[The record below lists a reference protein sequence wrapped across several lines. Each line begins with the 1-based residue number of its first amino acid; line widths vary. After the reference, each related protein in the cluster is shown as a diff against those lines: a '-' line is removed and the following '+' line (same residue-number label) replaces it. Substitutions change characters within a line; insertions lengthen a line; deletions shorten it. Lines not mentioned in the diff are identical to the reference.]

1 MVGKAWFLS
10 VLLGS
15 SFGFAQGIGAGPSS
29 TTELRVRVMYED
41 DRPVPNMVNVV
52 LMSSQGANVNESFTD
67 DIGHV
72 SFRGLRPGSY
82 YLRAR
87 GIDVE
92 ETSGSVFVIAP
103 RESLHTES
111 LYVRKKVSASDAVSP
126 GGQPTVHVNDLN
138 VPREA
143 EKRYQKGLEALR
155 KDSPDKAKV
164 LFEEAIAHHAEYAS
178 AYNALGVALMRLG
191 KSQEGRV
198 AFEKAISLDDRFS
211 LPYLNLGKMAMSEN
225 RVDDALNQLSKCV
238 ANDPLNPDALSRL
251 AYVELLTGNLERAVS
266 DARKVHTV
274 PHEGFEISHLIAARA
289 LRKRQL
295 RSEAITE
302 YKLFLKEAPSS
313 ATSPQARQELSE
325 LEKQSP

>member
-1 MVGKAWFLS
+1 MVVRALF
-10 VLLGS
+10 VALLGS
-15 SFGFAQGIGAGPSS
+15 LTGFAQGIGTGPSS
-29 TTELRVRVMYED
+29 TTELRVRVLYED

-52 LMSSQGANVNESFTD
+52 LLSTQGAHVSESFTD
-67 DIGHV
+67 DIGYV
-72 SFRGLRPGSY
+72 NFRGVRAGSY

-103 RESLHTES
+103 RETLHSES
-111 LYVRKKVSASDAVSP
+111 LYVRKKESTT
-126 GGQPTVHVNDLN
+126 GQANTGQSTVHVNDLN
-138 VPREA
+138 VPRDA

-155 KDSPDKAKV
+155 KDSPDKAKE
-164 LFEEAIAHHAEYAS
+164 LFEEAISRHAEYAS

-198 AFEKAISLDDRFS
+198 AFEKAITLDGHFS

-225 RVDDALNQLSKCV
+225 RVNDALSQLSKCV

-251 AYVELLTGNLERAVS
+251 AYMELLTGQFDSAVTN
-266 DARKVHTV
+266 ARKVHSV
-274 PHEGFEISHLIAARA
+274 PHEGFEVSHLIAARA
-289 LRKRQL
+289 LRKKQMRV
-295 RSEAITE
+295 EAITE
-302 YKLFLKEAPSS
+302 YKMFLREAPSS
-313 ATSPQARQELSE
+313 ATSPQARQELTE